1 MGWIGILGLSP
12 KTSPLLSPPAET
24 RQAALSAPSF
34 TCFSIYQ
41 PINAK
46 QWFEEKS
53 LLFPFF
59 IVFPWEV
66 AVSFSSCCGISRVW
80 QHSIHASESQH
91 FFAVSL
97 CPRFLPQILPTGKA
111 STNSVPSVRSALTPS
126 SLLPVCILPE
136 VSAVSSAPSNTEEGQ
151 SSCKSNSDISAPSL
165 LLLLLGEWDGL
176 IYLACPHDPSMTHIL
191 QGPTSQQLT
200 LSLGLSGSVTWTSP
214 GSLTWPPAP
223 SISLHA
229 HLFLQLQ
236 HLLFQP
242 SLLWLSHLA
251 IASAWPSVESCAI

>member
-1 MGWIGILGLSP
+1 MGWIRILGLSP
-12 KTSPLLSPPAET
+12 KTSPLFSPSAET

-34 TCFSIYQ
+34 ICSSIYQ
-41 PINAK
+41 LINPK

-59 IVFPWEV
+59 IVFPWEG
-66 AVSFSSCCGISRVW
+66 AASFSSCWGISRVS

-97 CPRFLPQILPTGKA
+97 CPRFLPEILPAGKV
-111 STNSVPSVRSALTPS
+111 STNSVPSVRSAPTPP
-126 SLLPVCILPE
+126 SLVPMCILPE
-136 VSAVSSAPSNTEEGQ
+136 VSGVRSVPNNTAEGQ
-151 SSCKSNSDISAPSL
+151 SSCKSNINISAPSL
-165 LLLLLGEWDGL
+165 LFLLLGEWDSL
-176 IYLACPHDPSMTHIL
+176 FYLACPRDPSVTHIL
-191 QGPTSQQLT
+191 HIRQQLT
-200 LSLGLSGSVTWTSP
+200 PSLGLSGSVTWTSP
-214 GSLTWPPAP
+214 VHSLTWPPAP